1 MTAVEL
7 QDEPILE
14 PVGLTDV
21 TPELQAQINQ
31 FTVQNSDYYNK
42 QFAQLGQVYGF
53 KATFNFLAALFG
65 PIWYGSRNLWGW
77 VIPFAALEII
87 AVVFI
92 AQGLWGD
99 LGYSER
105 MRSERIIKTIEM
117 RQGQLEESLK
127 TGADNV
133 EALQRVI
140 KSLEK
145 SVQASFEKAQATQAQ
160 DYYYIIFGI
169 FFLIGAKLLSGVIAN
184 WALERRFR
192 EWRSNRALLT
202 GIRRSSLVTVNI
214 FCLLSYVI
222 AAIHFA
228 KPGVWGFVT
237 TFPANR
243 ELRASSAKVIK
254 GAFEYVTVAWES
266 FFDLIRF
273 GINSLLELIT
283 AILTAPPWPV
293 IVLFFILIAWRMA
306 GSRVAIFTAAVLFY
320 LGYLDFWDKA
330 MDTISLLGTAA
341 FISILFGIPIGVI
354 GAKSN
359 RMYMLIR
366 PALDFMQTMPSFV
379 YLIPVIA
386 FFGTG
391 KPSAI
396 IATMVFG
403 SPPVIRMTILGLRQV
418 PADVREAALAF
429 GASPRFMLF
438 KVDIPLAAPTI
449 MAGVNQTIMLSLA
462 MVVIAS
468 LIGAEGLGENV
479 LEALQYASEGE
490 GMLAG
495 LAILLCAMM
504 LDRIIMG
511 RRK

>member
-1 MTAVEL
+1 MKTVEL
-7 QDEPILE
+7 RDEQVSEPI
-14 PVGLTDV
+14 GLADV
-21 TPELQAQINQ
+21 TPELQAQIDQ
-31 FTVQNSDYYNK
+31 FTVQNSGYYRK
-42 QFAQLGQVYGF
+42 QFALLGQVYGF

-65 PIWYGSRNLWGW
+65 PVWYGSRNLWGW
-77 VIPFAALEII
+77 VIPFAALELI
-87 AVVFI
+87 AFVFI

-99 LGYSER
+99 LGYANR
-105 MRSERIIKTIEM
+105 MRAESIAKTVDM

-127 TGADNV
+127 AGADNI
-133 EALQRVI
+133 EALQRVL

-145 SVQASFEKAQATQAQ
+145 SVQASTNAAEAAQTQAF
-160 DYYYIIFGI
+160 YYVFFGVV
-169 FFLIGAKLLSGVIAN
+169 FLIVTKLLAGVVAN
-184 WALERRFR
+184 WALEGRFR
-192 EWRSNRALLT
+192 EWRSNRSMST
-202 GIRRSSLVTVNI
+202 GIQPLSILIVSG

-228 KPGVWGFVT
+228 KPGLWKFIT
-237 TFPANR
+237 SFPANR
-243 ELRASSAKVIK
+243 ELRTSSASVIK
-254 GAFEYVTVAWES
+254 GAFDYVTIAWES

-273 GINSLLELIT
+273 GINGLLELIT
-283 AILTAPPWPV
+283 AVLTAPPWPV
-293 IVLFFILIAWRMA
+293 IVLFFLIIAWRMA
-306 GSRVAIFTAAVLFY
+306 GSRVAVFTAAVLFY

-341 FISILFGIPIGVI
+341 FISIVFGIPIGVI
-354 GAKSN
+354 GAKSE

-366 PALDFMQTMPSFV
+366 PILDFMQTMPSFV

-418 PADVREAALAF
+418 PSDVREAALAF
-429 GASPRFMLF
+429 GASPLFMLF

-504 LDRIIMG
+504 LDRIILG
-511 RRK
+511 WKK